1 MLISGEL
8 KKTLKR
14 AYEEAKSR
22 KHEFVSLEHLLWA
35 LTYDAVASNVL
46 YNCGADIKLLREDL
60 NGFFKE
66 HMPEL
71 KGDLIELDPQYTIG
85 VQFVLQLAAAQ
96 VQAAEKE
103 QVDGGHVLAAL
114 FNEKE
119 SHAAYFLKKQHVTQI
134 GRASG

>member
-1 MLISGEL
+1 MLITEEL
-8 KKTLKR
+8 EKTLKR
-14 AYEEAKSR
+14 AYEEAKLR

-35 LTYDAVASNVL
+35 LTFDSVASNVL
-46 YNCGADIKLLREDL
+46 YNCGADIKRLRDDL
-60 NGFFKE
+60 SGFFKD
-66 HMPEL
+66 HMPEIS
-71 KGDLIELDPQYTIG
+71 GDLKELDPQYTIG

-119 SHAAYFLKKQHVTQI
+119 SHAVYFLAK
-134 GRASG
+134 